1 MTLNFST
8 EITHEIVDKAV
19 SAIMN
24 ELVSLNDITEELIIE
39 SILSEAFGFQE
50 WDNAEKMVAMI
61 PSEIR
66 HHLVESFFT
75 ACAYKVET
83 I

>member
-50 WDNAEKMVAMI
+50 WDNAEKMVATI